1 MSVRLLAA
9 LALVMVIVCG
19 VSWPLGA
26 ARQTAGPAIVST
38 EFIYERGPYPQVHAS
53 TLVETTSG
61 QLLAAWFGGTE
72 EGHPDVSIW
81 VARHENG
88 RWSPSSSCSP
98 RSPSRGS

>member
-38 EFIYERGPYPQVHAS
+38 EFIYEKGPYPQVHAS
-53 TLVETTSG
+53 TLVEATSG
-61 QLLAAWFGGTE
+61 QLIAAWFGGTE
-72 EGHPDVSIW
+72 EGDPDVSIW

-88 RWSPSSSCSP
+88 RW
-98 RSPSRGS
+98 

>member
-1 MSVRLLAA
+1 MRVHLLSAVA
-9 LALVMVIVCG
+9 LLLVSA

-26 ARQTAGPAIVST
+26 ARQAAQPAIVST

-72 EGHPDVSIW
+72 EGHPDVASGW
-81 VARHENG
+81 RATRTDTG
-88 RWSPSSSCSP
+88 RPA
-98 RSPSRGS
+98 